1 MNLITPDFGLI
12 FWQTITFL
20 TVLIILKK
28 FAWQKILTTIK
39 DREKSINEALK
50 AAEKAKLSIE
60 QLKLNNEILIKEANL
75 ERDKILKDAISVKKS
90 MIENA
95 EKEAKNVKSKIM
107 LDSKIS
113 INREKKLAI
122 IALKNYSAELSLK
135 IAKKLLRRELSNE
148 KSQKDLIN
156 SILNKK

>member
-1 MNLITPDFGLI
+1 MQNSF
-12 FWQTITFL
+12 FMQQ
-20 TVLIILKK
+20 
-28 FAWQKILTTIK
+28 A
-39 DREKSINEALK
+39 INEALK

-113 INREKKLAI
+113 INREKKI
-122 IALKNYSAELSLK
+122 SHYCF
-135 IAKKLLRRELSNE
+135 KKLFS
-148 KSQKDLIN
+148 
-156 SILNKK
+156 

>member
-1 MNLITPDFGLI
+1 MQNSF
-12 FWQTITFL
+12 FMQQ
-20 TVLIILKK
+20 
-28 FAWQKILTTIK
+28 A
-39 DREKSINEALK
+39 INEALK